1 MVAGSRSWSSGMS
14 SPPRSVV
21 AATTGPPGE
30 SHRPDPRRPGA
41 TRRDLTYRRQG
52 STVRGDGGARPEP
65 VPPAADTPP
74 GSLEATTLIEGHG
87 PPAADGDTLRVHYVL
102 VTADGTVVDSSWE
115 RGEPFALT
123 LGAGEVIAGWDQ
135 GLVGA
140 RAGERRRLVVGSDLA
155 YGHEGSSGDDVPPDA
170 PLAFEVDVVEIL
182 PGG

>member
-1 MVAGSRSWSSGMS
+1 V
-14 SPPRSVV
+14 
-21 AATTGPPGE
+21 
-30 SHRPDPRRPGA
+30 
-41 TRRDLTYRRQG
+41 
-52 STVRGDGGARPEP
+52 TVRAGEGRVREEVRSDGDTVWLRIDTPAVEVLERDPPEP

-74 GSLEATTLIEGHG
+74 GSLETTTLIEGHG
-87 PPAADGDTLRVHYVL
+87 PPAADGDSLRVHYVL

-115 RGEPFALT
+115 RGEPFPLT

-140 RAGERRRLVVGSDLA
+140 RTGERRRLVVGSDLA